1 MKNRKRKYDGDYGHK
16 RWPREEPML
25 QVAMSIE
32 PVGEAKESNGKALK
46 FVFHGAVKMMLSHV
60 FSQLRERLFKDYSIT
75 ENMMPTIM
83 NGKYY
88 RSMTIQIEQPDF
100 HRLSITEWPLIIK
113 SMLERTFR
121 CEVTYFT
128 DFEEFLNT

>member
-60 FSQLRERLFKDYSIT
+60 FGQLRDRLFKDYSLV
-75 ENMMPTIM
+75 ENIMPIV
-83 NGKYY
+83 NGKCYHSLSI
-88 RSMTIQIEQPDF
+88 RIQQPDF
-100 HRLSITEWPLIIK
+100 HRLSLIEWPVVIK
-113 SMLERTFR
+113 HLMERTFR
-121 CEVTYFT
+121 CEVTYFANYEK
-128 DFEEFLNT
+128 FMNI